1 MPDSKRY
8 IPSKEAD
15 TNYLKEWAKDEAG
28 RKATVPLL
36 TQRYIDAIGNMTAGD
51 LSRFVAMMLI
61 LQGNSLPPFPDQQ

>member
-15 TNYLKEWAKDEAG
+15 TNYLK
-28 RKATVPLL
+28 
-36 TQRYIDAIGNMTAGD
+36 GNMTAGD